1 MRMLTLLVVL
11 AVAPANA
18 ASVKVKPASC
28 LHPASGSPPA
38 SLDDLRACQTTAR
51 AAVVDAAAAKGT
63 PLTQAQLD
71 KLDDYQRAEARKF
84 FAQPGIVA
92 KGGPEPE
99 ADAPPAPKASP
110 SKLGGA
116 TPSDLARTDG
126 KTADSIS
133 DLQARLQAA
142 AGDGS
147 NGITPAMG
155 ADILAT
161 LMQAQGGL
169 SPDMKSLLDGVT
181 RDGGKL
187 TPETM
192 TKLQGAAAAAKA
204 DGLDLNIDPG
214 IEKDLLQSDFSKDK
228 TAAPAGF

>member
-1 MRMLTLLVVL
+1 MTLLALLAVL
-11 AVAPANA
+11 TVAPAA
-18 ASVKVKPASC
+18 AAPVKIKPASC
-28 LHPASGSPPA
+28 LHPASGPPPA
-38 SLDDLRACQTTAR
+38 SLEDLQACQNRTR
-51 AAVVDAAAAKGT
+51 AAVVNAAQSQGA
-63 PLTQAQLD
+63 PLTNAQLD

-84 FAQPGIVA
+84 FASPAIVA
-92 KGGPEPE
+92 KGGPEPVT
-99 ADAPPAPKASP
+99 DAAASP
-110 SKLGGA
+110 QASTNKLGGA
-116 TPSDLARTDG
+116 TPSDLAHTDA
-126 KTADSIS
+126 KTASSIS

-161 LMQAQGGL
+161 LTQAQGGL
-169 SPDMKSLLDGVT
+169 SPDMKALLDGVT

-204 DGLDLNIDPG
+204 DGLDLNIDQG
-214 IEKDLLQSDFSKDK
+214 IEKDLLRSDFSKDK